1 MLRKKLNVFTSHVH
15 KEMTPG
21 NSRLHFEHVRSLK
34 ANLKQYNANI
44 FGDGLARNPTTGR
57 EINKEVIDG
66 L

>member
-15 KEMTPG
+15 KVMTPG
-21 NSRLHFEHVRSLK
+21 NSWLHFEHVRSRK

-44 FGDGLARNPTTGR
+44 FGDGLASNPTTGR

>member
-1 MLRKKLNVFTSHVH
+1 
-15 KEMTPG
+15 MTPG
-21 NSRLHFEHVRSLK
+21 NSWLHFEHVRSRK

-44 FGDGLARNPTTGR
+44 FGDGLASNPTTGR